1 MNKKLVAVLAFAGTY
16 LLVTVVSYFAF
27 GLLGNS
33 SATIG
38 PETNDSIKPKPE
50 IDLAAPKTE
59 ACPIN
64 GLKYSV
70 GEKQSW
76 EKRRPIAAMIE
87 NHEDARPL
95 SGLSR
100 ADVIYEAVAE
110 GGITRHL
117 AIYYC
122 AAQAADITL
131 APIRSA
137 RIYFVKLAQEYGD
150 RPIYVHVGGANNDG
164 NQTSALARAREY
176 LETIGWRAPK
186 QNDFDSAYDIAFP
199 VLTQNPDRLGREV
212 AVEHRMTA
220 KTEKIWGEAVK
231 RGFTNVTPDG
241 TPWDKTFRSWQF
253 RDDAVADQRG
263 SLADISFAFWD
274 GKYQLPYNV
283 AWTYDKQANSFART
297 NGGVEQIDHENK
309 ERITAKNVIVQFVQE
324 KGPLDSLKHMW
335 YGVEGTGKA
344 IVFQD
349 GYATNAFWTK
359 QGATGRTIYTDSKT
373 GKEIPFVR
381 GRIWI
386 EIVPIGNKVDY

>member
-117 AIYYC
+117 AI
-122 AAQAADITL
+122 
-131 APIRSA
+131 
-137 RIYFVKLAQEYGD
+137 
-150 RPIYVHVGGANNDG
+150 
-164 NQTSALARAREY
+164 
-176 LETIGWRAPK
+176 
-186 QNDFDSAYDIAFP
+186 
-199 VLTQNPDRLGREV
+199 
-212 AVEHRMTA
+212 
-220 KTEKIWGEAVK
+220 
-231 RGFTNVTPDG
+231 
-241 TPWDKTFRSWQF
+241 
-253 RDDAVADQRG
+253 
-263 SLADISFAFWD
+263 
-274 GKYQLPYNV
+274 
-283 AWTYDKQANSFART
+283 
-297 NGGVEQIDHENK
+297 
-309 ERITAKNVIVQFVQE
+309 
-324 KGPLDSLKHMW
+324 
-335 YGVEGTGKA
+335 
-344 IVFQD
+344 
-349 GYATNAFWTK
+349 
-359 QGATGRTIYTDSKT
+359 
-373 GKEIPFVR
+373 
-381 GRIWI
+381 
-386 EIVPIGNKVDY
+386 